1 MARRDRSYSPDSS
14 NKRVRPSHRS
24 TRSPSPTRRSSTQ
37 RNGRSRHDDDWD
49 KGRDNDRYRERDRDG
64 HRDRDTYRDRDRYRD
79 DRYRDDR
86 RRDDRRRSRSRSR
99 ERRAPSPPPRPAQPP
114 AEHKATPTPPP
125 EDEKMKAKRA
135 KLEAWKKEREAKKA
149 LDEAKAK
156 AKAMA
161 LAGKAAPIPA
171 APTTTTSK
179 QAGQLNRTALNGLGL
194 KGLPVKP
201 EFASASKGIVAS
213 LDDSVESKRK
223 LEKLEDLP
231 AIDMTMS
238 EDVAEVG
245 DLEVDDDDEEA
256 NRMDQALKAKV
267 KDAMDVDED
276 DDLDPLDAFMSGVKE
291 EVKKVNLED
300 MQKIIG
306 PNNKSRI
313 RLDERMTEDAVEEE
327 GDAPVVDELDATDLN
342 PEDILALA
350 AKKAKKKEFASVDHS
365 RIKYEPFRKEF
376 YAPPPDIAHMTDAE
390 ADLLRLELDSIKI
403 RGIECPR
410 PVTKWSHFGLPSSCL
425 DVIKRLNYTT
435 PSSIQAQAIPAIMSG
450 RDVIGVAKTGSG
462 KTIAFLL
469 PLFRHIKDQRPL
481 EQMEGPMAVVM
492 TPTRELAV
500 QIHKDCK
507 PFLKVLGLRA
517 VCAYGGSPI
526 KDQIAELKKGAEII
540 VCTPGRMID
549 LLTANSGRVTNLKRV
564 TYVVLDEAD
573 RMFDMGFEPQVM
585 KIINNIRPDRQT
597 VLFSATFPKQ
607 MDALARKILIK
618 PLEITVG
625 GRSVVA
631 AEIEQVVEVRAEDTK
646 FTRLL
651 EILGQM
657 YNEDPECRT
666 LVFVDRQEAADNLLR
681 ELMRKGYLCMS
692 LHGGKDQVDRDQTI
706 ADFKSGVVP
715 IVIATSVAARGL
727 DVKQLKLVINYDAP
741 NHMEDYVHRAGRT
754 GRAGN
759 KGTCVTFI
767 TSEQE
772 RYSVDIYR
780 ALKASNAAVP
790 EDLEK
795 LANGFL
801 DKVKSGKAQAAG
813 SGFGGKGLD
822 RLDKE
827 RDAKEKAERKAYGEA
842 AGVEEEKPA
851 TTTEE
856 ATVKATASSTDDM
869 TFGNFKVEI
878 RRGPAPDTSKGMLG
892 MGSAIAAARKLA
904 HEKEEERLKSQMKA
918 AEEAAARSGK
928 DTAAHKQALSVVA
941 KLNAQLRASKLV
953 LQSQLQ
959 ADEMGLGQ
967 ARKANPD
974 STDFHAIIPIND
986 YPQKARWR
994 VTNKETMVQLI
1005 DMTGASVT
1013 NKGIYYE
1020 PNKEPPTEGPP
1031 KLHLLIESNEEFRVE
1046 QAVREIKRLLIE
1058 ASAAALQAEMRNP
1071 AGTVGRYSVV

>member
-1 MARRDRSYSPDSS
+1 MRGIVTIGVEIA
-14 NKRVRPSHRS
+14 
-24 TRSPSPTRRSSTQ
+24 TEMIEEMT
-37 RNGRSRHDDDWD
+37 
-49 KGRDNDRYRERDRDG
+49 
-64 HRDRDTYRDRDRYRD
+64 DRDR
-79 DRYRDDR
+79 
-86 RRDDRRRSRSRSR
+86 
-99 ERRAPSPPPRPAQPP
+99 RAASPPGKPAV
-114 AEHKATPTPPP
+114 EATSTSTPPP
-125 EDEKMKAKRA
+125 EDEKLKAKRA

-156 AKAMA
+156 AMA
-161 LAGKAAPIPA
+161 LAGKSAP
-171 APTTTTSK
+171 APPPPTVAKTGAT
-179 QAGQLNRTALNGLGL
+179 LNRAALTGLGL
-194 KGLPVKP
+194 KGLPLKP
-201 EFASASKGIVAS
+201 DLLKASKVTVAAM
-213 LDDSVESKRK
+213 DDSVETKQRK
-223 LEKLEDLP
+223 LETLGEMP
-231 AIDMTMS
+231 AVDMTMADGEAS
-238 EDVAEVG
+238 VG

-256 NRMDQALKAKV
+256 NRMDQAMKKKAV
-267 KDAMDVDED
+267 GSMDED
-276 DDLDPLDAFMSGVKE
+276 EEIDPLDAYMSGVKE
-291 EVKKVNLED
+291 EVKKVNAED
-300 MQKIIG
+300 MLRVDGGSG
-306 PNNKSRI
+306 PSRV
-313 RLDERMTEDAVEEE
+313 RLDDRMVEVGADDVEET
-327 GDAPVVDELDATDLN
+327 VVEDELDTTELN

-350 AKKAKKKEFASVDHS
+350 AKKAKKKDIAAVDHS
-365 RIKYEPFRKEF
+365 RI
-376 YAPPPDIAHMTDAE
+376 
-390 ADLLRLELDSIKI
+390 
-403 RGIECPR
+403 RGIDCPK
-410 PVTKWSHFGLPSSCL
+410 PVTKWSQLGLPASCL
-425 DVIKRLNYTT
+425 DVIKRLNYVAPTA
-435 PSSIQAQAIPAIMSG
+435 IQAQAIPAIMSG

-481 EQMEGPMAVVM
+481 EQMEGPLAIVM

-500 QIHKDCK
+500 QIHRECK
-507 PFLKVLGLRA
+507 PFLKVLNLRA

-585 KIINNIRPDRQT
+585 KIVNNIRPDRQT

-607 MDALARKILIK
+607 MDSLARKILQK

-631 AEIEQVVEVRAEDTK
+631 PEIDQIVEVRPEESK
-646 FTRLL
+646 FNRLL

-666 LVFVDRQEAADNLLR
+666 LIFVDRQEAADNLLR
-681 ELMRKGYLCMS
+681 DLMRKGYLCMS
-692 LHGGKDQVDRDQTI
+692 LHGGKDQVDRDSTI

-727 DVKQLKLVINYDAP
+727 DVKQLKLVINFDAP

-780 ALKASNAAVP
+780 ALKASNAAIP
-790 EDLEK
+790 KELEE

-801 DKVKSGKAQAAG
+801 EKVRSGKAQVAG

-827 RDAKEKAERKAYGEA
+827 REAKDRAERKAYGE
-842 AGVEEEKPA
+842 GGDDEKTEEPQKA
-851 TTTEE
+851 TTG
-856 ATVKATASSTDDM
+856 DDM

-878 RRGPAPDTSKGMLG
+878 RRGPAPDSSKGILG
-892 MGSAIAAARKLA
+892 VGSVAIAARRAA
-904 HEKEEERLKSQMKA
+904 HAKEEEKIQAQIRTAQ
-918 AEEAAARSGK
+918 EAATRAGK
-928 DTAAHKQALSVVA
+928 DSPAEKQALSVVA
-941 KLNAQLRASKLV
+941 KLNAQLKAMKLV
-953 LQSQLQ
+953 LQSQIQ
-959 ADEMGLGQ
+959 HEESGG
-967 ARKANPD
+967 RKANPD

-1020 PNKEPPTEGPP
+1020 TGKEPPAEGPP
-1031 KLHLLIESNEEFRVE
+1031 KLHLLVESNEEWRVE

-1071 AGTVGRYSVV
+1071 SAVVGRYSVV